1 MLKIDRVRVEIQ
13 TEDGLYGVDENFEK
27 GLNFLASGDNT
38 CGKSSILEAIYYGL
52 GFEEIIGGK
61 GEKVLTSAY
70 KTYIENG
77 DRKLPVLEAKIY
89 LQISNG
95 NETVTLY
102 RTAKMENRDTKLITI
117 YYTELNKIGEATLI
131 EDTYVHMPNSA
142 VNNQGF
148 HKFLEKFLHLTLP
161 KVPAT
166 DGVQRKLYLQLIFS
180 CMFIEQKHGWGDLF
194 SGMPILG
201 IKDAKKRVLEFVM
214 NLDTLN
220 NEKRTEE
227 LKVEESRIRSEWGL
241 LVKDIINSCTRETCD
256 IIGLPTKPCVLSKI
270 DLTGIHVLKD
280 KQNLQDYIKGLK
292 KKYSEIERIKPK
304 VVDNFDGLQEELN
317 ETEETIASYEEDMK
331 WLREHIMQ
339 EKAAIQILNDN
350 LEIINTDLRNNKDAA
365 RLRELGSDLNCLT
378 SKDICPVCH
387 QHISDSLLPK
397 VEEVEIMS
405 IDENIRH
412 LGAQKEM
419 LEYAKESHRQ
429 NRDDMDQKIQ
439 SLQGKVFTLRRLAKT
454 LRSDLYAVD
463 DNLSEALVY
472 KKIELQTRIDQL
484 EGLIRYVEEKKA
496 IFEQLSDD
504 WKKYLQGKRE
514 LPENKFSNNDKKKLN
529 SLRKNFV
536 ANLENYGYKSVIDKR
551 EIRISEDNYLPVI
564 ENFDMKFDS
573 SASDNIRGIWAYTV
587 ALLQVSM
594 NMSGNHP
601 TVLIF
606 DEPVQHSIIPNDM
619 EKFLDSI
626 VQLGKNCQTIIGI
639 TVKDSDTQKIIDK
652 LDENVY
658 HFIEVQNKAFQKFPE

>member
-1 MLKIDRVRVEIQ
+1 MLKIDRVRIEIQ
-13 TEDGLYGVDENFEK
+13 TEDGLYGVDENFEA

-52 GFEEIIGGK
+52 GFEEIIGGR

-70 KTYIENG
+70 KTYIESS
-77 DRKLPVLEAKIY
+77 DRKLAVLEAKIY

-102 RTAKMENRDTKLITI
+102 RIAKMENRDTKLITV
-117 YYTELNKIGEATLI
+117 YYSELDKIGEAILI
-131 EDTYVHMPNSA
+131 EDTYVHMSNSA
-142 VNNQGF
+142 INTQGF
-148 HKFLEKFLHLTLP
+148 HRFLEKFLHLELP

-166 DGVQRKLYLQLIFS
+166 DGAQRKLYLQLIFS

-220 NEKRTEE
+220 NEKRTEK
-227 LKVEESRIRSEWGL
+227 LKVEEARIKNDWGL
-241 LVKDIINSCTRETCD
+241 LVKDIVNSCTRETCD
-256 IIGLPTKPCVLSKI
+256 IVGLSIRPCVLSKI
-270 DLTGIHVLKD
+270 DLSGIHILKD
-280 KQNLQDYIKGLK
+280 KQNIQEYIKGLK
-292 KKYSEIERIKPK
+292 KKYSEIECIKPK
-304 VVDNFDGLQEELN
+304 IVDNFDGLQKELN
-317 ETEETIASYEEDMK
+317 ETEEAIASYEEDMK

-339 EKAAIQILNDN
+339 EKAAIQVLNDN

-365 RLRELGSDLNCLT
+365 RLRELGSELSCLT

-397 VEEVEIMS
+397 IEEVKIMS

-412 LGAQKEM
+412 LEAQRKM
-419 LEYAKESHRQ
+419 LEYAKEGHKQ
-429 NRDDMDQKIQ
+429 NRDDMDQKLET
-439 SLQGKVFTLRRLAKT
+439 LQGKIFTLRRLAKA
-454 LRSDLYAVD
+454 LRNDLYAVD

-472 KKIELQTRIDQL
+472 KKIELQARIDHL
-484 EGLIRYVEEKKA
+484 EGLIEYVEKKKKTFEK
-496 IFEQLSDD
+496 LSDD
-504 WKKYLQGKRE
+504 WRVYLQEKKA
-514 LPENKFSNNDKKKLN
+514 LPQNKFSDNDWRKIKA
-529 SLRKNFV
+529 LRQKFV
-536 ANLENYGYKSVIDKR
+536 SNLEDYGYKSVVDKR
-551 EIRISEDNYLPVI
+551 EIGISEDNYLPVI
-564 ENFDMKFDS
+564 EQFDMKFDS

-587 ALLQVSM
+587 ALLQISM
-594 NMSGNHP
+594 DMEGNHP

-619 EKFLDSI
+619 KKFLDSI

-639 TVKDSDTQKIIDK
+639 TVKDSETQKIIDE
-652 LDENVY
+652 LDENAY
-658 HFIEVQNKAFQKFPE
+658 HYVQVQNKAFQKFMM